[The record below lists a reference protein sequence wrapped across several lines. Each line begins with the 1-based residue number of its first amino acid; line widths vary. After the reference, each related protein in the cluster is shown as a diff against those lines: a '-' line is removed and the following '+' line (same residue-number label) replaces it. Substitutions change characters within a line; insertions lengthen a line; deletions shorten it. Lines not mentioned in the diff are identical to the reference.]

1 MTAFDD
7 ITNQHDIDEI
17 EETPN
22 NNSGDPETDQSV
34 DDEQTEVGSNQV
46 DDLYRD
52 AFGNDPDD
60 KTVKQ
65 AIDEDEIG
73 RIKDLNQ
80 KQQKGK

>member
-73 RIKDLNQ
+73 RIKDLNP